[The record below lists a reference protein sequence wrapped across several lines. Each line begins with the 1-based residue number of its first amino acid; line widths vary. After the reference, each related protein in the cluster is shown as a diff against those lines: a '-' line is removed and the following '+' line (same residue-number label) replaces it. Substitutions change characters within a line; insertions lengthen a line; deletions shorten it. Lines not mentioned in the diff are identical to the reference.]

1 MKSKRSGFGAIAV
14 TLLSLVAT
22 PAFAQVCVGVPL
34 GVGQTSLSFRAD
46 LPDGANIYRLRAANH
61 LSGPLTVAGSY
72 SLLSPD
78 GGDSRHNLGADVAF
92 ELPLGTPTVG
102 VCAVA
107 GGSVSLSDDPR
118 VIDVPVGVA
127 LGGGFEVGPGLSVN
141 PFVIPQLYW
150 SRFSA
155 EGFDAQSD
163 TNFGFEGGANLIVNN
178 LAFGVVIERLFAD
191 FAETTFGVFAAM
203 NF

>member
-107 GGSVSLSDDPR
+107 GGSVSLSDDSR

-127 LGGGFEVGPGLSVN
+127 LGSGFEVGPGLSVN
-141 PFVIPQLYW
+141 PFVIPQLNW
-150 SRFSA
+150 RRDSGESH
-155 EGFDAQSD
+155 

-191 FAETTFGVFAAM
+191 FEETTFGVFAAM